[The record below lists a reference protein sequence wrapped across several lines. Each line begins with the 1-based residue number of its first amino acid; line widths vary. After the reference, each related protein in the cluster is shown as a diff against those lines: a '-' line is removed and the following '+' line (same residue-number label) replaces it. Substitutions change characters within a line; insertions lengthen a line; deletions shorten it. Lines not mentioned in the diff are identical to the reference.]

1 VKAHCIVIGLL
12 LLALLACGGGDSA
25 TTDLVPLGAVG
36 SAGSGPP
43 AVPGLRPGVIEL
55 WRWRDPRQRVVIDKA
70 GVALGPVGEPLERT
84 LFLTHDRLN
93 ELHGFLRTYSRFRAR
108 MPEGEL
114 VFGGQGPFRPGA
126 TERRMILE
134 WARLVAAEAMGGRG
148 SSDYG
153 LMLAWHRGEGTAS
166 CDDLAVYLT
175 GEVRAGSCSWEE
187 EVSGRLRP
195 EVLARFYGWFDHLKP
210 FQVGGGIRGGAE
222 QEQFRMI
229 FAGRGRGEA
238 SDEETATLRSLAT
251 ALHRELAARR
261 PAPLRPQPPPEEAVT
276 DTKMPGRPQPPPAPE
291 PPPGPALLLP
301 PETPGSL
308 PLPEAKLPPYIPPPP
323 VQKKKPEAPPAAAP
337 PLRTN
342 PSF

>member
-1 VKAHCIVIGLL
+1 MDA
-12 LLALLACGGGDSA
+12 
-25 TTDLVPLGAVG
+25 VPPGAVR
-36 SAGSGPP
+36 SVGSGSP

-55 WRWRDPRQRVVIDKA
+55 WRWREPRQRVVIDKA
-70 GVALGPVGEPLERT
+70 GVALGPVGAPLERT
-84 LFLTHDRLN
+84 LFLTHDRLR
-93 ELHGFLRTYSRFRAR
+93 ELNGFLRMYSQFRSR
-108 MPEGEL
+108 MPGGEL
-114 VFGGQGPFRPGA
+114 VFGGRGPFRPGA

-134 WARLVAAEAMGGRG
+134 WARLVAAEAMGGRS

-187 EVSGRLRP
+187 EISGRLRP
-195 EVLARFYGWFDHLKP
+195 EVLARFYGWFDRLKP
-210 FQVGGGIRGGAE
+210 FQAGGGIRGGAE

-238 SDEETATLRSLAT
+238 ADEEIAALRGLAP

-261 PAPLRPQPPPEEAVT
+261 PAPLRPPPEEAAVT
-276 DTKMPGRPQPPPAPE
+276 DKKSPGRPQPSPAPE

-301 PETPGSL
+301 RETPGSL
-308 PLPEAKLPPYIPPPP
+308 PLPEAKLPPYVPPPP
-323 VQKKKPEAPPAAAP
+323 LPRKKALSPDPSPARPPSPTPSERGAPPP
-337 PLRTN
+337 IL
-342 PSF
+342 